1 MTKETGGCPQTPQ
14 RTEELYE
21 EVRFQDQPALF
32 TSLRVKAA
40 SIPEGLH
47 RYEIRHE
54 GGEPCQIARGILVDH
69 YGTLLTSDP
78 IQLPADGYLAISPE
92 DLVFSGRGTGHAGGF
107 PAQAPGHRQGC
118 DGTVHR
124 KAGGSTAVFLLVRRP
139 GRSKRLYRP
148 HERRF

>member
-54 GGEPCQIARGILVDH
+54 GGEPCQITRGILVDH
-69 YGTLLTSDP
+69 YGTLLTRRTDTSLFRRR
-78 IQLPADGYLAISPE
+78 IWS
-92 DLVFSGRGTGHAGGF
+92 F
-107 PAQAPGHRQGC
+107 PAGYRSRQRISGSDTRPQAGM
-118 DGTVHR
+118 
-124 KAGGSTAVFLLVRRP
+124 
-139 GRSKRLYRP
+139 
-148 HERRF
+148 